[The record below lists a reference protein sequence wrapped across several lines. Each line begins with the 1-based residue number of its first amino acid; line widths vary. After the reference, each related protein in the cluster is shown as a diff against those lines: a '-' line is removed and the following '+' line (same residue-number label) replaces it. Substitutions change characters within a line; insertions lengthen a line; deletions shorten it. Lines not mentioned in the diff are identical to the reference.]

1 MSDLRVV
8 ATIPAKPG
16 SEDTVR
22 DGLSSLAAESRNEE
36 GCVSYE
42 LFESGSQPGTFVIVE
57 VWASQAAI
65 DAHMKSPHFQSA
77 AGLFGEHLAGAPA
90 IHPLKPV
97 S

>member
-1 MSDLRVV
+1 MSDLHVV

-22 DGLSSLAAESRNEE
+22 EGLSSLAAESRKEE

-42 LFESGSQPGTFVIVE
+42 LFESAAQPGTFVTVE
-57 VWASQAAI
+57 VWANQEAV
-65 DAHMKSPHFQSA
+65 DAHMTSPHFQSA
-77 AGLFGEHLAGAPA
+77 VAVFGEHLAGAPA

>member
-1 MSDLRVV
+1 MPDLHVV

-22 DGLSSLAAESRNEE
+22 DGLSSLAAESRKEE
-36 GCVSYE
+36 GCISYE
-42 LFESGSQPGTFVIVE
+42 LFESQGQPGTFVTVE
-57 VWASQAAI
+57 VWATQAAI

-77 AGLFGEHLAGAPA
+77 VGLFGEHLAGAPT